1 VWISSAWISSL
12 DLRTLETRISVY
24 RQPCC
29 RMSYLLRVT
38 PPAAMKELAQ
48 EFDDVVLETATT
60 LLDLEGEVNSQQYK
74 DHFSLVQLPLR
85 YGGFG
90 MTSAVASS
98 HISYLS
104 SVASV
109 GCVSAFAGYASG
121 SSSLPTH
128 SHLYSHLND
137 CISTIRTI
145 SSDCAK
151 LIPTDADTFFSF
163 FPSSDAVSTLQHKLN
178 QSATQ
183 TKFNAAVENAQEHND
198 THTEARLKCYSAT
211 SAFEWKNARPSNP
224 QLTLNDTH
232 YRICA
237 RMNLGI
243 NVRGLAPEC
252 PICHRP
258 DAVKKDPLHY
268 LSCTGYNGK
277 AITHRHN
284 AVLNVAYL
292 YTNAVGGVAVKEP
305 RDLHSDDGRVP
316 DLQMLIRDKHWLS
329 DVYVI
334 NPMAPSYRQQAAQ
347 RQLSAAGLGE
357 YRKEHKYHGTALA
370 HGATFVPFVVE
381 SAGGLGEGA
390 VQIIEEIVLASRD
403 NNTLVHHKIVSQQLK
418 AAIGIAVQK
427 GNAIAMIVGRNRALG
442 RAATCAAA

>member
-1 VWISSAWISSL
+1 LNDWVMYIL
-12 DLRTLETRISVY
+12 D
-24 RQPCC
+24 
-29 RMSYLLRVT
+29 
-38 PPAAMKELAQ
+38 
-48 EFDDVVLETATT
+48 
-60 LLDLEGEVNSQQYK
+60 GEVNSQQYK

-104 SVASV
+104 SVASASS
-109 GCVSAFAGYASG
+109 VSAFARYASG

-128 SHLYSHLND
+128 SQLYSHLND

-163 FPSSDAVSTLQHKLN
+163 FPSSNAVSTLQHKLN
-178 QSATQ
+178 QSATL

-198 THTEARLKCYSAT
+198 THSEARLKCYSAA
-211 SAFEWKNARPSNP
+211 SAFEWKNARSSNP
-224 QLTLNDTH
+224 QLTLNNTH

-258 DAVKKDPLHY
+258 DAVQKDPLHY
-268 LSCTGYNGK
+268 LSCTGYNVK

-284 AVLNVAYL
+284 AVLNVAYK

-305 RDLHSDDGRVP
+305 RDLDSEDGRVP

-329 DVYVI
+329 DVYII
-334 NPMAPSYRQQAAQ
+334 NPMAPSYIKGAAQ
-347 RQLSAAGLGE
+347 RQLSAADVGE
-357 YRKEHKYHGTALA
+357 HRKENKYEATARA

-403 NNTLVHHKIVSQQLK
+403 NNTLVHHKIVSRELK

-427 GNAIAMIVGRNRALG
+427 GNAMTMIVGRNRALG
-442 RAATCAAA
+442 RAATSVAA